1 MTHLSLI
8 CTVKNEADNIADLLD
23 SMLAQSRQPDEIV
36 VNDCGS
42 TDSTAAIVQAYIER
56 GAPIRLVYGGFNISS
71 GRNNAILHAQGDLIA
86 STDAGLALDRTWLE
100 RIVAPLEADQAD
112 LVAGFYQAAPHSDL
126 ETAIGATN
134 YPLAEEVDPS
144 RFLAAGQSVAFRK
157 VVWQTVGGYPEWLD
171 HCEDLV
177 FDRAAVAAGFRSIAV
192 LDAVVHFQP
201 RSSFRALF
209 RQYFFYARGDG
220 VANLWPLRHTI
231 RYATYLGLLL
241 LIRNLPQR
249 PWLLGVLGLSI
260 AGYTRKPYRRLWQAT
275 NGWSLI
281 RRGKTLSLPPLIR
294 LVGDLAKMLGYPVGW
309 LVRLRKPT
317 NG

>member
-1 MTHLSLI
+1 MTQLSLI
-8 CTVKNEADNIADLLD
+8 CTVKNEADTIAALLD

-42 TDSTAAIVQAYIER
+42 TDATAAIVQSYIDR
-56 GAPIRLVYGGFNISS
+56 GAAIRLVHGGFNISS
-71 GRNNAILHAQGDLIA
+71 GRNNAIMHAQGHLIA
-86 STDAGLALDRTWLE
+86 STDAGLALDREWLE

-112 LVAGFYQAAPHSDL
+112 LVAGFYQAAPRSDL

-134 YPLAEEVDPS
+134 YPLAAEVDPS

-157 VVWQTVGGYPEWLD
+157 VVWETVGGYPEWLD

-177 FDRAAVAAGFRSIAV
+177 FDQAATAAGFRSTTV

-220 VANLWPLRHTI
+220 VANLWPLRQAI
-231 RYATYLGLLL
+231 RYATYFGLLL
-241 LIRNLPQR
+241 LLRNLLQR
-249 PWLLGVLGLSI
+249 PWLGVLLGLGL
-260 AGYTRKPYRRLWQAT
+260 AGYTRKPYRRLWRAT
-275 NGWSLI
+275 KGWAFA
-281 RRGKTLSLPPLIR
+281 RRLKTLSLPPMIR
-294 LVGDLAKMLGYPVGW
+294 VVGDVAKMVGYPVGW
-309 LVRLRKPT
+309 LVRLRKFK
-317 NG
+317 